1 LRGLEMKLKLMIL
14 VALIFALPIS
24 AHAVTALEVKPQ
36 DVYRAA
42 YCAELNRLS
51 GFPEYEQVS
60 ETVTEKESPFE
71 GMILSINLEPEMP
84 EVREDP
90 ISKLAAQLITG
101 GDNLEFIDV
110 GIEDAKRDMKFISSS
125 ELSQCNVDLE
135 RILSYY
141 KWIPCGYGTARAR
154 NRIQSEHALAI
165 LDLII
170 K

>member
-1 LRGLEMKLKLMIL
+1 MKLKLMIL
-14 VALIFALPIS
+14 TTLISALPIS

-101 GDNLEFIDV
+101 GDNLEFVDT
-110 GIEDAKRDMKFISSS
+110 GIKDARRDINSISSS
-125 ELSQCNVDLE
+125 ELTQCKVHLE
-135 RILSYY
+135 KILSNYN
-141 KWIPCGYGTARAR
+141 WMPCGYGTARAR
-154 NRIQSEHALAI
+154 NRSQSEHALAT
-165 LDLII
+165 LNLFI

>member
-1 LRGLEMKLKLMIL
+1 MKLKLMIL
-14 VALIFALPIS
+14 TTLISALPIS

-71 GMILSINLEPEMP
+71 GMILTINREPEIP
-84 EVREDP
+84 DVRNDP
-90 ISKLAAQLITG
+90 ISKLAAKLITG
-101 GDNLEFIDV
+101 GDNLEYVDI
-110 GIEDAKRDMKFISSS
+110 GIEDARRDINSGSNS
-125 ELSQCNVDLE
+125 ELTKCSIDLE
-135 RILSYY
+135 KILSNYN
-141 KWIPCGYGTARAR
+141 WMPCGYGTARAR
-154 NRIQSEHALAI
+154 NRSQSEHALAT
-165 LDLII
+165 LNLFI

>member
-1 LRGLEMKLKLMIL
+1 MKLKLMIL
-14 VALIFALPIS
+14 TTLISALPIS

-90 ISKLAAQLITG
+90 ISKLAAKIITA
-101 GDNLEFIDV
+101 GDNLEFVEI
-110 GIEDAKRDMKFISSS
+110 GIEDARRDINSISSS
-125 ELSQCNVDLE
+125 ELSQCNIDLAE
-135 RILSYY
+135 ILDNYE
-141 KWIPCGYGTARAR
+141 WMPCGYGSLRAANSWR
-154 NRIQSEHALAI
+154 TGQLLVRLSLFR
-165 LDLII
+165 D
-170 K
+170 